1 MQSTGYKRV
10 VITRVDVDSSG
21 QEAIQK
27 KEGSYLTLT
36 VPSLHADD
44 NEGLSQLEESLFES
58 LTELHADLSIKPD
71 EKILIIGLGNKTITP
86 DAIGP
91 MTLDAMQSRKVE
103 MEADSFIL
111 FSPGVTA
118 QTGYETSEFI
128 MALAKEIQP
137 KLVLVIDALATKA
150 SERLCRTIQITNTGI
165 HPGSGVGNERA
176 EVSEE
181 TIGVPVTAIGIPTVV
196 GGPVLVS
203 DAIERVFQSIAAKIL
218 EKGKPSGK
226 LSVSSFVPNNSNVDL
241 SVTESVFGEW
251 VHWSKEDRQMLLQEV
266 LSNQVE
272 SLIVTPKDVDLW
284 LVQYSVLL
292 TNALYKWLD
301 TISSK

>member
-1 MQSTGYKRV
+1 M
-10 VITRVDVDSSG
+10 
-21 QEAIQK
+21 
-27 KEGSYLTLT
+27 
-36 VPSLHADD
+36 
-44 NEGLSQLEESLFES
+44 
-58 LTELHADLSIKPD
+58 
-71 EKILIIGLGNKTITP
+71 
-86 DAIGP
+86 
-91 MTLDAMQSRKVE
+91 
-103 MEADSFIL
+103 
-111 FSPGVTA
+111 
-118 QTGYETSEFI
+118 
-128 MALAKEIQP
+128 P

-284 LVQYSVLL
+284 LVQYSVVL
-292 TNALYKWLD
+292 
-301 TISSK
+301 I

>member
-1 MQSTGYKRV
+1 MTGSHYV
-10 VITRVDVDSSG
+10 
-21 QEAIQK
+21 
-27 KEGSYLTLT
+27 
-36 VPSLHADD
+36 
-44 NEGLSQLEESLFES
+44 
-58 LTELHADLSIKPD
+58 
-71 EKILIIGLGNKTITP
+71 LI
-86 DAIGP
+86 
-91 MTLDAMQSRKVE
+91 
-103 MEADSFIL
+103 
-111 FSPGVTA
+111 
-118 QTGYETSEFI
+118 YEY
-128 MALAKEIQP
+128 
-137 KLVLVIDALATKA
+137 
-150 SERLCRTIQITNTGI
+150 R
-165 HPGSGVGNERA
+165 
-176 EVSEE
+176 
-181 TIGVPVTAIGIPTVV
+181 
-196 GGPVLVS
+196 
-203 DAIERVFQSIAAKIL
+203 IAAKIL